1 MTAFASKETA
11 MQALNLGA
19 SAYITKP
26 FDMQEVIL
34 KIKEILGKQR
44 LESEKKTAEEE
55 LRLNEEKLRRITET
69 SPDFIMML
77 DLECRIQFINRVVQ
91 GIKMEELLG
100 TPLYSLVKEEEA
112 AKIKKLLTDSIKYK
126 RSVYYE
132 TSYENPDGT
141 IVQYESHAAPMESEE
156 KVIGIIVNSRDVT
169 KRKMAEKALSESE
182 ERYALAQKAA
192 NLGSWDWDIQTGIL
206 KWSEQVE
213 PMFGLSKNS
222 FGGTFDEFLN
232 IVHPEDQQFLQD
244 SVNATVVE
252 REDYDIE
259 HRIIWPDGT
268 VRWVSEK
275 GDVLRNDDG
284 TAFRMLGTVQDV
296 TNRKIAEIALA
307 QTRDSLALRV
317 EEATRDLREE
327 KKRVETIVETI
338 PEGIAV
344 FDNNSEII
352 LTNKVFKKYYQRIY
366 NTDLPTSLTDL
377 SLLENDFGDALSQ
390 IYYSKNENPITI
402 EPISGLFLQLIS
414 SQLVIPPDNYMGM
427 IIAIRDVTPFIKL
440 DNMRKRFVS
449 IVSHELR
456 TPITAINLS
465 LRNLQKFRDK
475 MDEEQ
480 QIAIIDMSADSAL
493 VLTQMIEDLLITSS
507 IEAGKVKIR
516 WKPYRLSS
524 IIENVLKVLNPRQE
538 VKSLTIDVDI
548 NTKIMLNGDE
558 KRINQIFRILLDN
571 AIKYSERKSK
581 ILVKAIDN
589 YNGEYNLNGVEGT
602 LIKVFDSGRGIPK
615 EDIPHIFDS
624 FFRAKNVSDKRGSGL
639 GLNIAQEMIY
649 LHYGEIFVESDLGKG
664 STFSVFLP
672 RLEEP
677 MTEHKLNRKDLR
689 EKNHKKR

>member
-34 KIKEILGKQR
+34 KIKEILEKQR

-55 LRLNEEKLRRITET
+55 LRLNEEKLRKITET

-112 AKIKKLLTDSIKYK
+112 AKIKKLLTYSIKYK
-126 RSVYYE
+126 RPVYYE

-192 NLGSWDWDIQTGIL
+192 NLGSWDWDIQKGIL

-222 FGGTFDEFLN
+222 FGGTIDEFLN
-232 IVHPEDQQFLQD
+232 MVHPEDQQFLQD
-244 SVNATVVE
+244 SVYATMVE
-252 REDYDIE
+252 REDFDIE
-259 HRIIWPDGT
+259 HRIIWPNGT
-268 VRWVSEK
+268 VRWVSKK

-402 EPISGLFLQLIS
+402 EPISGLFLQLVS

-465 LRNLQKFRDK
+465 LRNLQKFRNK

-524 IIENVLKVLNPRQE
+524 IIENVLKVLNPRQKA
-538 VKSLTIDVDI
+538 KSLTIDVDI

-571 AIKYSERKSK
+571 AIKYSERESK
-581 ILVKAIDN
+581 VLVKAIDN
-589 YNGEYNLNGVEGT
+589 YNGEYNSNGVEGT

-624 FFRAKNVSDKRGSGL
+624 FFRATNVIDKRGTGL

-664 STFSVFLP
+664 TTFSVFLP